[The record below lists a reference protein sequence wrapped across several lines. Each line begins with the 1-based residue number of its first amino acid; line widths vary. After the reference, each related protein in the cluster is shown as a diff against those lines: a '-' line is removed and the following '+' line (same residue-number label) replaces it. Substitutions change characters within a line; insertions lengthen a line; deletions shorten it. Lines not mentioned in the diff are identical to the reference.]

1 MFFRFYYILYARVFQ
16 DLLLNFYIVLCRVI
30 RIVWFGVPAS
40 NANFKTKIGI
50 ITTKYHPIIRF
61 EGKYTAKLLFRFMR
75 MSETIDQSNRFKL
88 DEI

>member
-1 MFFRFYYILYARVFQ
+1 M
-16 DLLLNFYIVLCRVI
+16 
-30 RIVWFGVPAS
+30 PAS

-50 ITTKYHPIIRF
+50 ITAKYYPIIRF
-61 EGKYTAKLLFRFMR
+61 EGKYTAKLLFR